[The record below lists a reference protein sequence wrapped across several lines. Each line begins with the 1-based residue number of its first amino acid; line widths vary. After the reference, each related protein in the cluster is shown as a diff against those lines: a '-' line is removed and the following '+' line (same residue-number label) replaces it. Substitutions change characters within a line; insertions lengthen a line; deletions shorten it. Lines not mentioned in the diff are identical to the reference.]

1 MDEIINSDTKVK
13 KRPVKSKAVVD
24 PGLPRFVGH

>member
-1 MDEIINSDTKVK
+1 MNSDTKVN